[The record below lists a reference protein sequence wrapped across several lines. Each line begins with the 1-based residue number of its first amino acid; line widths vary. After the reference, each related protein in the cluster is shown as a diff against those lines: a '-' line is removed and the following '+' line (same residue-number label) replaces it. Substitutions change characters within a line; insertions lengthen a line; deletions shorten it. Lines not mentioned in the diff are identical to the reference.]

1 MVEFIQKIWLLLIDF
16 LQNLHDFVS
25 PFLQRLDPALFQ
37 NIILGVLAVFIPFA
51 IIFLTDVL
59 DLTKEKRS
67 EFEKI
72 VLNDEV
78 LGRKFNKGP

>member
-16 LQNLHDFVS
+16 LQNLHDFVN

-37 NIILGVLAVFIPFA
+37 NIILGVLAIFIPFA

-59 DLTKEKRS
+59 DLTKEKRR

>member
-37 NIILGVLAVFIPFA
+37 NIILGVLAIFIPFA
-51 IIFLTDVL
+51 IVFLTDVL
-59 DLTKEKRS
+59 DLTKEKRR